1 MGLISNLRET
11 INRIRVVPKET
22 AEDKTTFAKEE
33 DSATQSIRKALSSG
47 KRIDLSDIE
56 NVRLLKGTRNQKY
69 TVFEEMVADGRIGAA
84 IEMYANDAV
93 QFDSKGNI
101 LWVESDDSD
110 VARYCEKLISDLN
123 IEQNLWSW
131 AYCLLLYGDV
141 FLETFMNTSE
151 SKDKPTLLLEPVTYN
166 QSVNV
171 QTPIPG
177 AKLERYIEKVAN
189 SANIFDLQ
197 SKGKTCG
204 YIRLNDEDMNNFT
217 SNNNVYMFSG
227 YTTNVQIL
235 SPTKFIHMCLS
246 PNINRFPEK
255 FQLIKDETLKRKK
268 DKKGRI
274 DGSAEGT
281 GTEGGLTFQVKT
293 GESILENVYSSYQTL
308 KLKEDS
314 VLLERIT
321 KSSII
326 RVIQVELGEMPESQK
341 AQKLMEL
348 KQEIE
353 QQMIMDKD
361 AGSIQSRAGAQ
372 PTENIIYTST
382 KDGKGTISTVNIGGD
397 AEIGNIDDIN
407 QSENKLFGSLLTPKA
422 ALGADMDGTG
432 LSNGGSLTEL
442 NTTYARRIKR
452 VQVALI
458 SGIRDLINIF
468 ALSDGVK
475 NVVNNFS
482 VKLTPI
488 ITVEDNRRDELM
500 QTKVRNVDDI
510 MSLLD
515 KIKDENLVDDKLK
528 LDMLVDFLGKYL
540 NQQDIV
546 DLINERL
553 KQYEDNEE
561 DKDTIPNEDN
571 EEDMNNDFDV
581 DVDINAPSH
590 SFDNDFE
597 PNFNDV
603 PEREP
608 EEPETQEPEA
618 TPEIPEQQDLADIE
632 GEDLL

>member
-1 MGLISNLRET
+1 
-11 INRIRVVPKET
+11 
-22 AEDKTTFAKEE
+22 
-33 DSATQSIRKALSSG
+33 
-47 KRIDLSDIE
+47 
-56 NVRLLKGTRNQKY
+56 
-69 TVFEEMVADGRIGAA
+69 
-84 IEMYANDAV
+84 
-93 QFDSKGNI
+93 
-101 LWVESDDSD
+101 
-110 VARYCEKLISDLN
+110 
-123 IEQNLWSW
+123 
-131 AYCLLLYGDV
+131 
-141 FLETFMNTSE
+141 
-151 SKDKPTLLLEPVTYN
+151 
-166 QSVNV
+166 
-171 QTPIPG
+171 
-177 AKLERYIEKVAN
+177 
-189 SANIFDLQ
+189 
-197 SKGKTCG
+197 
-204 YIRLNDEDMNNFT
+204 
-217 SNNNVYMFSG
+217 
-227 YTTNVQIL
+227 
-235 SPTKFIHMCLS
+235 
-246 PNINRFPEK
+246 
-255 FQLIKDETLKRKK
+255 
-268 DKKGRI
+268 
-274 DGSAEGT
+274 
-281 GTEGGLTFQVKT
+281 
-293 GESILENVYSSYQTL
+293 
-308 KLKEDS
+308 
-314 VLLERIT
+314 
-321 KSSII
+321 
-326 RVIQVELGEMPESQK
+326 
-341 AQKLMEL
+341 
-348 KQEIE
+348 
-353 QQMIMDKD
+353 
-361 AGSIQSRAGAQ
+361 
-372 PTENIIYTST
+372 
-382 KDGKGTISTVNIGGD
+382 
-397 AEIGNIDDIN
+397 
-407 QSENKLFGSLLTPKA
+407 
-422 ALGADMDGTG
+422 MDGTG